1 MDAVLAGKG
10 DVMIKGAD
18 LLRTG
23 VVLGVKL
30 PIK

>member
-1 MDAVLAGKG
+1 MGVLLAGEG

-18 LLRTG
+18 LLRAG

-30 PIK
+30 PVK